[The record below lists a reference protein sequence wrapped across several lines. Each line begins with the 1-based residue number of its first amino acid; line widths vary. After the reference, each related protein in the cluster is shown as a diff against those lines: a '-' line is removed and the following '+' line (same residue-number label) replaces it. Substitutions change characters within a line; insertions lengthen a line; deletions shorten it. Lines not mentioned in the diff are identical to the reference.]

1 MDTTILYRRIEVF
14 RLTFRALA
22 NIQRLQ
28 VQGESNKH
36 SLPLGRRS
44 VSRDLQFVAQ
54 TSPIVL
60 AHDILLHVMAVT
72 GTFVFQNDVDVYV
85 KNITVSERQRI
96 AATRAP
102 LRALRIMLL

>member
-1 MDTTILYRRIEVF
+1 
-14 RLTFRALA
+14 
-22 NIQRLQ
+22 
-28 VQGESNKH
+28 
-36 SLPLGRRS
+36 
-44 VSRDLQFVAQ
+44 
-54 TSPIVL
+54 
-60 AHDILLHVMAVT
+60 MAVT